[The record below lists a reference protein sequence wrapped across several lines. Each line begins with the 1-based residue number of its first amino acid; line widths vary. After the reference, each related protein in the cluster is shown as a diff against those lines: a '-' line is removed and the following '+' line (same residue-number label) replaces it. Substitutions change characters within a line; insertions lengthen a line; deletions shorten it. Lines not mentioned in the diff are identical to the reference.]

1 MVNSNKRGGEFI
13 QKGTY
18 GCVFRPPLKCLN
30 PSSGFFRR
38 RSKVDLNAKFK
49 TGYVSKLMTDDNFNL
64 ELYEVI
70 AISNALKLHNVD
82 IAWQNKYL
90 VLPLYEDG
98 CVIDIKNKENLKDI
112 DASNWPH
119 PDPKKQRANCNFM
132 VEDITKKVKDYKSL
146 NMVDGGGDLIVY
158 LKDKMHNS
166 GPMNATEFHKF
177 NTLLIDL
184 LVNGIY
190 KLNQFGVYHFDIKAT
205 NIVYNER
212 EGQMRLI
219 DWGFS
224 RYINKQHVNTPAELI
239 GVTKKLQVPGQLYYG
254 ATFGNGLIDLDFNLI
269 QQNFQKFMDGDELDT
284 TYLLQLN
291 KYDKKGSMNKLITQN
306 YELIV
311 SKDKLHYF
319 KNVYL
324 PNNDLFAFLVMYRDI
339 YDYIDSPAIKQ
350 NIDAL
355 IETYVL
361 TDEYA
366 TKAYDINELEEAL
379 YNLSDETI
387 FQETLNKKS
396 PIKAKGRTKKRK
408 ATKCKATKRKR
419 RRRKCRRCI
428 SKKGKK
434 K

>member
-1 MVNSNKRGGEFI
+1 M
-13 QKGTY
+13 
-18 GCVFRPPLKCLN
+18 
-30 PSSGFFRR
+30 
-38 RSKVDLNAKFK
+38 
-49 TGYVSKLMTDDNFNL
+49 
-64 ELYEVI
+64 
-70 AISNALKLHNVD
+70 
-82 IAWQNKYL
+82 
-90 VLPLYEDG
+90 
-98 CVIDIKNKENLKDI
+98 
-112 DASNWPH
+112 
-119 PDPKKQRANCNFM
+119 RA
-132 VEDITKKVKDYKSL
+132 
-146 NMVDGGGDLIVY
+146 
-158 LKDKMHNS
+158 
-166 GPMNATEFHKF
+166 
-177 NTLLIDL
+177 
-184 LVNGIY
+184 
-190 KLNQFGVYHFDIKAT
+190 
-205 NIVYNER
+205 

-387 FQETLNKKS
+387 FQETLNQE
-396 PIKAKGRTKKRK
+396 
-408 ATKCKATKRKR
+408 
-419 RRRKCRRCI
+419 I
-428 SKKGKK
+428 SY
-434 K
+434 